1 MLLFTPDVQELYEWF
16 YATHELTAT
25 GGGLMWHR
33 IALPAPG
40 PVGEQD
46 AKLMERLEH
55 LRTVANQLLWT
66 KKTPKKTRPTV
77 TDETDG

>member
-1 MLLFTPDVQELYEWF
+1 VLLLTPDVQELYDWF

-40 PVGEQD
+40 TVGEQD

-66 KKTPKKTRPTV
+66 KKKTGKATAPV
-77 TDETDG
+77 TDDTHG